1 MSHTRVVVVTG
12 LSGAGKST
20 AIAALEDLGYHA
32 VENLPPG
39 VIAQAIEACE
49 ARGVNHL
56 ALGFS
61 SSVPS
66 FLDHA
71 AEALELLA
79 ETAGRDLT
87 VLFLD
92 ASDAEIIQRFSET
105 RRPHPLLASA
115 AASGTDIGA
124 ALSDGIKLEREK
136 LLSLR
141 AMADIVVDTTGLRV
155 HDLRRRV
162 FSLIRPKH
170 DEVARMS
177 IRLLSFGFKHGLP
190 NDADLVFDVRFLD
203 NPYFVPELRA
213 LTGLDERVRDFVL
226 GTPDAR
232 RFVELVGELLEFS
245 IPRYETE
252 GKSYLTVA
260 IGCTG
265 GQHRSVSIAL
275 ALEERLRKAY
285 GTTLRVV
292 HRDAR
297 VPGATTTPLPPRVEL
312 AELAHANGA
321 RATRGEGK
329 GEA

>member
-1 MSHTRVVVVTG
+1 MSKTRVVVVTG

-39 VIAQAIEACE
+39 VIVQAIEACE

-61 SSVPS
+61 SSVPA
-66 FLDHA
+66 FLEHA

-79 ETAGRDLT
+79 QNGGRELT

-92 ASDAEIIQRFSET
+92 ASDAEIIKRFSET

-115 AASGTDIGA
+115 AASGVDIGA
-124 ALSDGIKLEREK
+124 ALADGIRLEREK
-136 LLSLR
+136 LLGLR
-141 AMADIVVDTTGLRV
+141 AMADIVVETTGLRV

-297 VPGATTTPLPPRVEL
+297 VAGATTTPLPPRVEL
-312 AELAHANGA
+312 AELAQANGA
-321 RATRGEGK
+321 LAARGEGK